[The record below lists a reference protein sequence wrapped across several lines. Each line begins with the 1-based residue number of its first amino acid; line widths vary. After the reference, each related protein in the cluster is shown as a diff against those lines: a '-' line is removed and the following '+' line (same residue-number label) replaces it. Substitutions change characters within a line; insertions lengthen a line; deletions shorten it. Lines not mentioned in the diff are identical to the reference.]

1 MRLWENPVV
10 EGLTVCNHEGMA
22 DYKNY
27 SDEILKAVEFIEA
40 NLERTIGVQ
49 DVCGNSHL
57 SAWQFQR
64 IFRAHVGDSIG
75 NYLRGRRLAVSLKIL
90 QESPETRLLD
100 IALRFQF
107 NSHEAFTRAFAAY
120 FGIAPS
126 EIKKNPLRRL
136 PMNKP
141 RLDESKL
148 SHIAKGI
155 QKAPEI
161 VTLPEKKFVGLA
173 VEINSPLG
181 IDTEFDGKI
190 VDHWNRFGSLRDG
203 ISHRIP
209 AVSFGLALSSGS
221 GMEEERLTY
230 LAAAEVTKF
239 ENVPPEFQ
247 TMTLESQTYAKFEI
261 RGFTNSC
268 HVTTDFIYGIWLPD
282 SGYERAPGVD
292 FEIFDH
298 QLYRVNDEKSI
309 SHYLLPVRPV

>member
-1 MRLWENPVV
+1 
-10 EGLTVCNHEGMA
+10 MA
-22 DYKNY
+22 HYKNY
-27 SDEILKAVEFIEA
+27 ADEILSAVEFIEA
-40 NLERTIGVQ
+40 NLEGPINVQ
-49 DVCGNSHL
+49 EVCQTSRL

-64 IFRAHVGDSIG
+64 VFRAHVGDSIG

-90 QESPETRLLD
+90 QDNPETRLID
-100 IALRFQF
+100 IAFRLQF
-107 NSHEAFTRAFAAY
+107 NSHEAFTRAFASY

-141 RLDESKL
+141 RLDQNKL
-148 SHIAKGI
+148 LHIAKGI
-155 QKAPEI
+155 QKAPDI
-161 VTLPEKKFVGLA
+161 VTLQRKMFVGLP

-190 VDHWNRFGSLRDG
+190 VDHWNRFGSLREG

-209 AVSFGLALSSGS
+209 AISFGLALSSGS
-221 GMEEERLTY
+221 GMEEDRLTY
-230 LAAAEVTKF
+230 LAAAEVTKY
-239 ENVPPEFQ
+239 EKVPAGFQ
-247 TMTLESQTYAKFEI
+247 TLTLEAQTYARFEI
-261 RGFTNSC
+261 KGFTDSC

-298 QLYRVNDEKSI
+298 QQYRVNDETSV
-309 SHYLLPVRPV
+309 SYYLLPII